1 MLRLCKHIAIII
13 IILGLSVVSFAQNCN
28 LTVYGSVKD
37 LSTGKPI
44 IFANIFV
51 QELQSGY
58 VTDSKGNFISNNMCP
73 GKYHVYISHIGCE
86 TQELYLN
93 ISGDTVIT
101 VFLDHNNHLLNEI
114 SITEEGGEI
123 TTEETQSLNSKNI
136 TQNSNKSLAS
146 MLESISGVST
156 INNGSGISNPVV
168 DGLYGNRISILN
180 NGIVQSGQ
188 QWGVDHSPEIDPLV
202 ANRITVI
209 KGVGALEYQGSS
221 LGSIILVEPEKIDM
235 EPHLHGEARY
245 FFETNGFGNGLNLEL
260 QQYSKIFGW
269 RAIGT
274 IKKSGDNRTSKYFLR
289 NTGNQQAN
297 IALQFEKLWN
307 KNWFSDL
314 YFSSF
319 NADYGILRGS
329 HIGNLTDLEEAF
341 ERDVPFYT
349 QDQFSYSISA
359 PYQKVNHLLLKFHT
373 KYSIS
378 EKQWFDFTYAGQYN
392 LRKEFDVRRSGRSD
406 IPALSLKQSSNYFEG
421 KYRNYLTNNWELKA
435 GVQLNMVNNTNLP
448 ETGILPLIPDYNAY
462 EFGVFGVISKTFEKT
477 TFEFGGRYDLE
488 NREVATISSSIPRE
502 IIRFENDY
510 HNFSGMVGISYQ
522 LGDGW
527 EAAYNFGSTSRNPEV
542 NELYSSGL
550 HQGVAGIEEGDPDLG
565 KEISFKNTLS
575 IKGAVKDRLFFE
587 GLFYF
592 QQINNFIFLNPQ
604 DEVRLTIRG
613 AFPVFKYEQTDARLI
628 GFDLTATC
636 KLTEQFNITGKYSY
650 LNGHDL
656 SNDIPLV
663 YMPPNNLYADFSY
676 YIPKFGKF
684 QNIEFQINSRLVFEQ
699 KNILPSQDFLAPPES
714 YYLIGLK
721 ASAEKQ
727 LSKLRLNMYVRVEN
741 LLNETYRDYLNRQ
754 RYFADD
760 LGFNLIVG
768 INISF

>member
-1 MLRLCKHIAIII
+1 MWKLSKYIAVI
-13 IILGLSVVSFAQNCN
+13 IILGLSVVTYAQNCN
-28 LTVYGSVKD
+28 LTVSGFVKD
-37 LSTGKPI
+37 LSTDTPI
-44 IFANIFV
+44 IYANIFV
-51 QELQSGY
+51 KELQSGY
-58 VTDSKGNFISNNMCP
+58 VTDSAGYFSTKTMCP
-73 GKYHVYISHIGCE
+73 GKYHVSISHIRCE
-86 TQELYLN
+86 TQELYLH
-93 ISGDTVIT
+93 ISGDTVLTI
-101 VFLDHNNHLLNEI
+101 FLDHNSHLLNEV
-114 SITEEGGEI
+114 SITGEGGEV
-123 TTEETQSLNSKNI
+123 TTEETQSLNSENI
-136 TQNSNKSLAS
+136 TQNSNKNLAS
-146 MLESISGVST
+146 MLENISGVST

-188 QWGVDHSPEIDPLV
+188 QWGVDHSPEIDPLA

-221 LGSIILVEPEKIDM
+221 LGSIILVEPEKIDI

-260 QQYSKIFGW
+260 QQYSKVFGW

-274 IKKSGDNRTSKYFLR
+274 LKKSGDNRTSKYFLR
-289 NTGNQQAN
+289 NTGNQEAN

-307 KNWFSDL
+307 NKWYSDL

-341 ERDVPFYT
+341 ERDVPFFT

-359 PYQKVNHLLLKFHT
+359 PYQKVNHILLKFHT
-373 KYSIS
+373 KYSVS
-378 EKQWFDFTYAGQYN
+378 EKQWFDITYAGQYN

-406 IPALSLKQSSNYFEG
+406 IPALSLKQSSNYFEV
-421 KYRNYLTNNWELKA
+421 KYKNYLKNNWELKS
-435 GVQLNMVNNTNLP
+435 GIQLNRIDNTNLP
-448 ETGILPLIPDYNAY
+448 ETGILPLIPDYITY
-462 EFGVFGVISKTFEKT
+462 EFGVFGIISKTLEKT
-477 TFEFGGRYDLE
+477 TFELGGRYDFE
-488 NREVATISSSIPRE
+488 NRKVATISSSIPRE

-527 EAAYNFGSTSRNPEV
+527 EVAYNFGSISRNPEV

-550 HQGVAGIEEGDPDLG
+550 HQGVAGIEEGDPNLG

-575 IKGAVKDRLFFE
+575 IKGAVKDKLFFE

-592 QQINNFIFLNPQ
+592 QQIDNFIFLNPQ

-628 GFDLTATC
+628 GFDLTATY
-636 KLTEQFNITGKYSY
+636 KLTERLNITGKYSY

-676 YIPKFGKF
+676 YIPKFEKL

-699 KNILPSQDFLAPPES
+699 KNILPSQDFVAPPGS

>member
-1 MLRLCKHIAIII
+1 MWKLSKYIAVI
-13 IILGLSVVSFAQNCN
+13 IILGLSVVTYAQNCN
-28 LTVYGSVKD
+28 LTVSGFVKD
-37 LSTGKPI
+37 LSTDTPI
-44 IFANIFV
+44 IYANIFV
-51 QELQSGY
+51 KELQSGY
-58 VTDSKGNFISNNMCP
+58 VTDSAGYFSTKTMCP
-73 GKYHVYISHIGCE
+73 GKYHVSISHIRCE
-86 TQELYLN
+86 TQELYLH
-93 ISGDTVIT
+93 ISGDTVLTI
-101 VFLDHNNHLLNEI
+101 FLDHNSHLLNEV
-114 SITEEGGEI
+114 SITGEGGEV
-123 TTEETQSLNSKNI
+123 TTEETQSLNSENI
-136 TQNSNKSLAS
+136 TQNSNKNLAS
-146 MLESISGVST
+146 MLENISGVST

-188 QWGVDHSPEIDPLV
+188 QWGVDHSPEIDPLA

-221 LGSIILVEPEKIDM
+221 LGSIILVEPEKIDI

-260 QQYSKIFGW
+260 QQYSKVFGW

-274 IKKSGDNRTSKYFLR
+274 LKKSGDNRTSKYFLR
-289 NTGNQQAN
+289 NTGNQEAN

-307 KNWFSDL
+307 NKWYSDL

-341 ERDVPFYT
+341 ERDVPFFT

-359 PYQKVNHLLLKFHT
+359 PYQKVNHILLKFHT
-373 KYSIS
+373 KYSVS
-378 EKQWFDFTYAGQYN
+378 EKQWFDITYAGQYN

-406 IPALSLKQSSNYFEG
+406 IPALSLKQSSNYFEV
-421 KYRNYLTNNWELKA
+421 KYKNYLKNNWELKS
-435 GVQLNMVNNTNLP
+435 GIQLNRIDNTNLP
-448 ETGILPLIPDYNAY
+448 ETGILPLIPDYITY
-462 EFGVFGVISKTFEKT
+462 EFGVFGIISKTLEKT
-477 TFEFGGRYDLE
+477 TFEFGGRYDFE
-488 NREVATISSSIPRE
+488 NRKVATISSSIPRE

-527 EAAYNFGSTSRNPEV
+527 EVAYNFGSISRNPEV

-550 HQGVAGIEEGDPDLG
+550 HQGVAGIEEGDPNLG

-575 IKGAVKDRLFFE
+575 IKGAVKDKLFFE

-592 QQINNFIFLNPQ
+592 QQIDNFIFLNPQ

-628 GFDLTATC
+628 GFDLTATY
-636 KLTEQFNITGKYSY
+636 KLTEQLNITGKYSY

-676 YIPKFGKF
+676 YIPKFEKL

-699 KNILPSQDFLAPPES
+699 KNILSSQDFVAPPGS

>member
-1 MLRLCKHIAIII
+1 
-13 IILGLSVVSFAQNCN
+13 
-28 LTVYGSVKD
+28 
-37 LSTGKPI
+37 
-44 IFANIFV
+44 
-51 QELQSGY
+51 
-58 VTDSKGNFISNNMCP
+58 
-73 GKYHVYISHIGCE
+73 
-86 TQELYLN
+86 
-93 ISGDTVIT
+93 
-101 VFLDHNNHLLNEI
+101 
-114 SITEEGGEI
+114 
-123 TTEETQSLNSKNI
+123 
-136 TQNSNKSLAS
+136 
-146 MLESISGVST
+146 
-156 INNGSGISNPVV
+156 
-168 DGLYGNRISILN
+168 
-180 NGIVQSGQ
+180 
-188 QWGVDHSPEIDPLV
+188 
-202 ANRITVI
+202 
-209 KGVGALEYQGSS
+209 
-221 LGSIILVEPEKIDM
+221 
-235 EPHLHGEARY
+235 
-245 FFETNGFGNGLNLEL
+245 
-260 QQYSKIFGW
+260 
-269 RAIGT
+269 
-274 IKKSGDNRTSKYFLR
+274 
-289 NTGNQQAN
+289 
-297 IALQFEKLWN
+297 
-307 KNWFSDL
+307 
-314 YFSSF
+314 
-319 NADYGILRGS
+319 
-329 HIGNLTDLEEAF
+329 
-341 ERDVPFYT
+341 
-349 QDQFSYSISA
+349 
-359 PYQKVNHLLLKFHT
+359 
-373 KYSIS
+373 
-378 EKQWFDFTYAGQYN
+378 
-392 LRKEFDVRRSGRSD
+392 
-406 IPALSLKQSSNYFEG
+406 
-421 KYRNYLTNNWELKA
+421 
-435 GVQLNMVNNTNLP
+435 MVNNTNLP

-462 EFGVFGVISKTFEKT
+462 EFGVFGIISKTLEKT

-488 NREVATISSSIPRE
+488 NRKVATISSSIPRE

-527 EAAYNFGSTSRNPEV
+527 EVAYNFGSISRNPEV

-636 KLTEQFNITGKYSY
+636 KLTEQFNITGKYSC

>member
-1 MLRLCKHIAIII
+1 MWKLSKYIAVI
-13 IILGLSVVSFAQNCN
+13 IILGLSVVTYAQNCN
-28 LTVYGSVKD
+28 LTVSGFVKD
-37 LSTGKPI
+37 LSTDTPI
-44 IFANIFV
+44 IYANIFV
-51 QELQSGY
+51 KELQSGY
-58 VTDSKGNFISNNMCP
+58 VTDSAGYFSTKTMCP
-73 GKYHVYISHIGCE
+73 GKYHVSISHIRCE
-86 TQELYLN
+86 TQELYLH
-93 ISGDTVIT
+93 ISGDTVLTI
-101 VFLDHNNHLLNEI
+101 FLDHNSHLLNEV
-114 SITEEGGEI
+114 SITGEGGEV
-123 TTEETQSLNSKNI
+123 TTEETQSLNSENI
-136 TQNSNKSLAS
+136 TQNSNKNLAS
-146 MLESISGVST
+146 MLENISGVST

-188 QWGVDHSPEIDPLV
+188 QWGVDHSPEIDPLA

-221 LGSIILVEPEKIDM
+221 LGSIILVEPEKIDI

-260 QQYSKIFGW
+260 QQYSKVFGW

-274 IKKSGDNRTSKYFLR
+274 LKKSGDNRTSKYFLR
-289 NTGNQQAN
+289 NTGNQEAN

-307 KNWFSDL
+307 NKWYSDL

-341 ERDVPFYT
+341 ERDVPFFT

-359 PYQKVNHLLLKFHT
+359 PYQKVNHILLKFHT
-373 KYSIS
+373 KYSVS
-378 EKQWFDFTYAGQYN
+378 EKQWFDITYAGQYN

-406 IPALSLKQSSNYFEG
+406 IPALSLKQSSNYFEV
-421 KYRNYLTNNWELKA
+421 KYKNYLKNNWELKS
-435 GVQLNMVNNTNLP
+435 GIQLNRIDNTNLP
-448 ETGILPLIPDYNAY
+448 ETGILPLIPDYITY
-462 EFGVFGVISKTFEKT
+462 EFGVFGIISKTLEKT
-477 TFEFGGRYDLE
+477 TFEFGGRYDFE
-488 NREVATISSSIPRE
+488 NRKVATISSSIPRE

-527 EAAYNFGSTSRNPEV
+527 EVAYNFGSISRNPEV

-550 HQGVAGIEEGDPDLG
+550 HQGVAGIEEGDPNLG

-575 IKGAVKDRLFFE
+575 IKGAVKDKLFFE

-592 QQINNFIFLNPQ
+592 QQIDNFIFLNPQ

-628 GFDLTATC
+628 GFDLTATY
-636 KLTEQFNITGKYSY
+636 KLTEQLNITGKYSY

-676 YIPKFGKF
+676 YIPKFEKL

-699 KNILPSQDFLAPPES
+699 KNILPSQDFVAPPGS

>member
-1 MLRLCKHIAIII
+1 MWKLSKYIAVI
-13 IILGLSVVSFAQNCN
+13 IILGLSVVTYAQNCN
-28 LTVYGSVKD
+28 LTVSGFVKD
-37 LSTGKPI
+37 LSTDTPI
-44 IFANIFV
+44 IYANIFV
-51 QELQSGY
+51 KELQSGY
-58 VTDSKGNFISNNMCP
+58 VTDSAGYFSTKTMCP
-73 GKYHVYISHIGCE
+73 GKYHVSISHIRCE
-86 TQELYLN
+86 TQELYLH
-93 ISGDTVIT
+93 ISGDTVLTI
-101 VFLDHNNHLLNEI
+101 FLDHNSHLLNEV
-114 SITEEGGEI
+114 SITGEGGEV
-123 TTEETQSLNSKNI
+123 TTEETQSLNSENI
-136 TQNSNKSLAS
+136 TQNSNKNLAS
-146 MLESISGVST
+146 MLENISGVST

-188 QWGVDHSPEIDPLV
+188 QWGVDHSPEIDPLA

-221 LGSIILVEPEKIDM
+221 LGSIILVEPEKIDI

-260 QQYSKIFGW
+260 QQYSKVFGW

-274 IKKSGDNRTSKYFLR
+274 LKKSGDNRTSKYFLR
-289 NTGNQQAN
+289 NTGNQEAN

-307 KNWFSDL
+307 NKWYSDL

-341 ERDVPFYT
+341 ERDVPFFT

-359 PYQKVNHLLLKFHT
+359 PYQKVNHILLKFHT
-373 KYSIS
+373 KYSVS
-378 EKQWFDFTYAGQYN
+378 EKQWFDITYAGQYN

-406 IPALSLKQSSNYFEG
+406 IPALSLKQSSNYFEV
-421 KYRNYLTNNWELKA
+421 KYKNYLKNNWELKS
-435 GVQLNMVNNTNLP
+435 GIQLNRIDNTNLP
-448 ETGILPLIPDYNAY
+448 ETGILPLIPDYITY
-462 EFGVFGVISKTFEKT
+462 EFGVFGIISKTLEKT
-477 TFEFGGRYDLE
+477 TFELGGRYDFE
-488 NREVATISSSIPRE
+488 NRKVATISSSIPRE

-527 EAAYNFGSTSRNPEV
+527 EVAYNFGSISRNPEV
-542 NELYSSGL
+542 NELYSNGL
-550 HQGVAGIEEGDPDLG
+550 HQGVAGIEEGDPNLG

-575 IKGAVKDRLFFE
+575 IKGAVKDKLFFE

-592 QQINNFIFLNPQ
+592 QQIDNFIFLNPQ

-628 GFDLTATC
+628 GFDLTATY
-636 KLTEQFNITGKYSY
+636 KLTERLNITGKYSY

-676 YIPKFGKF
+676 YIPKFEKL

-699 KNILPSQDFLAPPES
+699 KNILPSQDFVAPPGS

>member
-1 MLRLCKHIAIII
+1 M
-13 IILGLSVVSFAQNCN
+13 
-28 LTVYGSVKD
+28 
-37 LSTGKPI
+37 
-44 IFANIFV
+44 
-51 QELQSGY
+51 
-58 VTDSKGNFISNNMCP
+58 
-73 GKYHVYISHIGCE
+73 
-86 TQELYLN
+86 
-93 ISGDTVIT
+93 
-101 VFLDHNNHLLNEI
+101 
-114 SITEEGGEI
+114 
-123 TTEETQSLNSKNI
+123 
-136 TQNSNKSLAS
+136 
-146 MLESISGVST
+146 
-156 INNGSGISNPVV
+156 
-168 DGLYGNRISILN
+168 
-180 NGIVQSGQ
+180 
-188 QWGVDHSPEIDPLV
+188 
-202 ANRITVI
+202 
-209 KGVGALEYQGSS
+209 
-221 LGSIILVEPEKIDM
+221 
-235 EPHLHGEARY
+235 
-245 FFETNGFGNGLNLEL
+245 
-260 QQYSKIFGW
+260 
-269 RAIGT
+269 
-274 IKKSGDNRTSKYFLR
+274 
-289 NTGNQQAN
+289 
-297 IALQFEKLWN
+297 WN
-307 KNWFSDL
+307 KNWLSDL

-462 EFGVFGVISKTFEKT
+462 EFGVFGIISKTLEKT

-488 NREVATISSSIPRE
+488 NRKVATISSSIPRE

-527 EAAYNFGSTSRNPEV
+527 EVAYNFGSISRNPEV

-636 KLTEQFNITGKYSY
+636 KLTEQFNITGKYSC

>member
-1 MLRLCKHIAIII
+1 MWKLSKYIAVI
-13 IILGLSVVSFAQNCN
+13 IILGLSVVTYAQNCN
-28 LTVYGSVKD
+28 LTVSGFVKD
-37 LSTGKPI
+37 LSTDTPI
-44 IFANIFV
+44 IYANIFV
-51 QELQSGY
+51 KELQSGY
-58 VTDSKGNFISNNMCP
+58 VTDSAGYFSTKTMCP
-73 GKYHVYISHIGCE
+73 GKYHVSISHIRCE
-86 TQELYLN
+86 TQELYLH
-93 ISGDTVIT
+93 ISGDTVLTI
-101 VFLDHNNHLLNEI
+101 FLDHNSHLLNEV
-114 SITEEGGEI
+114 SITGEGGEV
-123 TTEETQSLNSKNI
+123 TTEETQSLNSENI
-136 TQNSNKSLAS
+136 TQNSNKNLAS
-146 MLESISGVST
+146 MLENISGVST

-188 QWGVDHSPEIDPLV
+188 QWGVDHSPEIDPLA

-221 LGSIILVEPEKIDM
+221 LGSIILVEPEKIDI

-260 QQYSKIFGW
+260 QQYSKVFGW

-274 IKKSGDNRTSKYFLR
+274 LKKSGDNRTSKYFLR
-289 NTGNQQAN
+289 NTGNQEAN

-307 KNWFSDL
+307 NKWYSDL

-341 ERDVPFYT
+341 ERDVPFFT

-359 PYQKVNHLLLKFHT
+359 PYQKVNHILLKFHT
-373 KYSIS
+373 KYSVS
-378 EKQWFDFTYAGQYN
+378 EKQWFDITYAGQYN

-406 IPALSLKQSSNYFEG
+406 IPALSLKQSSNYFEV
-421 KYRNYLTNNWELKA
+421 KYKNYLKNNWELKS
-435 GVQLNMVNNTNLP
+435 GIQLNRIDNTNLP
-448 ETGILPLIPDYNAY
+448 ETGILPLIPDYITY
-462 EFGVFGVISKTFEKT
+462 EFGVFGIISKTLEKT
-477 TFEFGGRYDLE
+477 TFEFGGRYDFE
-488 NREVATISSSIPRE
+488 NRKVATISSSIPRE

-527 EAAYNFGSTSRNPEV
+527 EVAYNFGSISRNPEV
-542 NELYSSGL
+542 NELYSNGL
-550 HQGVAGIEEGDPDLG
+550 HQGVAGIEEGDPNLG

-575 IKGAVKDRLFFE
+575 IKGAVKDKLFFE

-592 QQINNFIFLNPQ
+592 QQIDNFIFLNPQ

-628 GFDLTATC
+628 GFDLTATY
-636 KLTEQFNITGKYSY
+636 KLTERLNITGKYSY

-676 YIPKFGKF
+676 YIPKFEKL

-699 KNILPSQDFLAPPES
+699 KNILPSQDFVAPPGS